1 MAPTNSTTTI
11 VPPRMT
17 MLQDAAPRRS
27 PRYGTP
33 QAHLQRW
40 QGARG
45 CSVDRVEPST
55 VVLLAHDGHAAEQ
68 RGSSP
73 AVKRRR
79 TPRPRTNRLTGR
91 AGATLV
97 GSLLLPYALPVGIIA
112 WMLGS
117 AIALAALAALI
128 LAAVAMVVL
137 AAVVASAGAIVL
149 PATAVYLLTL
159 GFLGTM
165 TILTAQRALT
175 WYQSLRTRAAEGRAR
190 RRERG
195 THRAASSAL
204 LASQVSRSLGARH
217 ASLATNA

>member
-17 MLQDAAPRRS
+17 MLRDAARRS

-33 QAHLQRW
+33 QAHLQRG
-40 QGARG
+40 QGARE
-45 CSVDRVEPST
+45 CSVNMVEPST
-55 VVLLAHDGHAAEQ
+55 VAPWTHADCTAEQ
-68 RGSSP
+68 RGSGS
-73 AVKRRR
+73 AAKRRR
-79 TPRPRTNRLTGR
+79 TPWPRTNRLTGL

-97 GSLLLPYALPVGIIA
+97 GFLLLPYALPVGIIA

-165 TILTAQRALT
+165 AILTAQRALN

-217 ASLATNA
+217 ASLATSA